1 MLHIF
6 PVPHFMYTH
15 KCKYWNP
22 NI

>member
-1 MLHIF
+1 MFHIF